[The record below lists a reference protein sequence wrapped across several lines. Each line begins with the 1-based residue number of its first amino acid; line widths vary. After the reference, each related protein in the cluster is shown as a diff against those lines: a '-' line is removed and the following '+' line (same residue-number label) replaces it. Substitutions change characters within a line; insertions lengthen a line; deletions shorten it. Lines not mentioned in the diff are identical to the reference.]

1 MNQTK
6 RVKMNQAK
14 LQDED
19 FIAQFE
25 SCTLS
30 GENFHHQDHVRLAWL
45 YLCRYSLI
53 DALIRFSE
61 GLKRFAISKGKA
73 GLYHETI
80 TIAYIFL
87 IHERMKRNSIEQS
100 WQEFADDN
108 TDLLDW
114 KNNVLKGFY
123 REETLF
129 SDFARSV
136 FVFPDKISNLG

>member
-1 MNQTK
+1 MNRTI
-6 RVKMNQAK
+6 
-14 LQDED
+14 LEDED

-25 SCTLS
+25 NCTLP

-61 GLKRFAISKGKA
+61 GLKRFAVSKGKA
-73 GLYHETI
+73 SLYHETI

-87 IHERMKRNSIEQS
+87 IHERIKRSGTGQS
-100 WQEFADDN
+100 WQEFADGN
-108 TDLLDW
+108 NDLMDW
-114 KNNVLKGFY
+114 KNNVLKVFY

-129 SDFARSV
+129 SDFARNV
-136 FVFPDKISNLG
+136 FVFPDRISRVA